1 MKSNFMKVKRM
12 FLVLSLLVTTT
23 MAFGQV
29 KPIGHRAPQGFEA
42 GKTIAPEGDWVKLD
56 NQSANRAAAIVDD
69 IKEGSYNPLYELPD
83 DYAIKFY
90 NYPYAGSYDVATQV
104 PYSFQGFTLE
114 SVKLCLNNEH
124 FAGKKINVWI
134 DDIKNNEHQNSV
146 EVTVPDNG
154 SDCVL
159 VTFKEPYV
167 VPSGGTYIG
176 YSFEMDKDE
185 QFNLFNVFIQGD
197 GKKIDA
203 NASSLCVNLGKGWNF
218 YGDSYGPLAAVVKVK
233 SRDNTQN
240 SVMPHR
246 FHEIFGVPGEKLDMG
261 ISFANA
267 SGHQVTDIDYKITQ
281 DGVTLKEENYKFT
294 SPVTAKAIGYIPVSV
309 TFPDKVGKCPF
320 VFEISKVNGEP
331 NTNER
336 TTTENIL
343 NTIEKSA
350 HRKSLAYFFES
361 VEWDMEPLAI
371 VACRKLKAMYGDDF
385 IPLGLHFYDAMTSNS
400 YSTLSQYGNPPFMA
414 VDRRYCFL
422 YPYGVNVV
430 DGDYTVKFNNDK
442 ILDASLARTSEAEVK
457 LTASFDNAEKTAISY
472 SFTTNFL
479 FDSDENPYT
488 YTVYLV
494 HDGMK
499 GEGSGWDIY
508 NPGEWSEADFP
519 AEDFGDFLNIDGPIT
534 GCEFD
539 NVVIDC
545 TENPLVGTPIGG
557 GDAIKKGDV
566 RTATGT
572 FNLEGNALIQNKE
585 KLRLVVE
592 LKNTHNGS
600 LVNADMAVPSAAT
613 GISSAAVSDSE
624 ADNAIYNLQGL
635 RVNGLRKGINIIG
648 KKKIIVR

>member
-1 MKSNFMKVKRM
+1 MKRKILNAQRM
-12 FLVLSLLVTTT
+12 FLALSMLVATTIT
-23 MAFGQV
+23 FGQQ
-29 KPIGHRAPQGFEA
+29 KLLGNRAPQGIEY
-42 GKTIAPEGDWVKLD
+42 GKTIHPDGDWVKLD
-56 NQSANRAAAIVDD
+56 QQSANRAAAIVDN
-69 IKEGSYNPLYELPD
+69 IQEGTYSPLYELPAL
-83 DYAIKFY
+83 YSIKFY

-114 SVKLCLNNEH
+114 SVILCLNNEH
-124 FAGKKINVWI
+124 FAGKKIKVWI
-134 DDIKNNEHQNSV
+134 DDIKNKEHQNSM

-154 SDCVL
+154 SDYVL
-159 VTFKEPYV
+159 VTFKEPYL
-167 VPSGGTYIG
+167 VPSGGSYIG
-176 YSFEMDKDE
+176 YSFEMDNDD
-185 QFNLFNVFIQGD
+185 QFNLFNVFIQDD

-218 YGDSYGPLAAVVKVK
+218 YGDSYGPLAAMVKVK
-233 SRDNTQN
+233 SRDNTKN

-246 FHEIFGVPGEKLDMG
+246 FYEIFGVPGEKLDMG

-281 DGVTLKEENYKFT
+281 DGVTLKEENYKLA
-294 SPVTAKAIGYIPVSV
+294 SPVNAKAIGYIPVSV

-350 HRKSLAYFFES
+350 HRKSLAYFYES

-385 IPLGLHFYDAMTSNS
+385 IPLGLHFYDAMTNDS

-422 YPYGVNVV
+422 YPYGLDEV
-430 DGDYTVKFNNDK
+430 DGDYILNFNNDK
-442 ILDASLARTSEAEVK
+442 VIDASLARTSEAEVK
-457 LTASFDNAEKTAISY
+457 LAASFDNAEKTAISY
-472 SFTTNFL
+472 TLTTNFL

-499 GEGSGWDIY
+499 GEGEGWDIY
-508 NPGEWSEADFP
+508 NPEPWSEADFP
-519 AEDFGDFLNIDGPIT
+519 AEDFGEFLNIEGPIT

-545 TENPLVGTPIGG
+545 TESPLIGTPIGG

-572 FNLEGNALIQNKE
+572 FNLEGNTLIQNKDE
-585 KLRLVVE
+585 LRLVVE
-592 LKNTHNGS
+592 LKNTNNGS
-600 LVNADMAVPSAAT
+600 LVNADMAVPSIAT
-613 GISSAAVSDSE
+613 GINSAAMSDSK

-635 RVNGLRKGINIIG
+635 RINGLRKGINIIG